1 MNNIKL
7 EEGFI
12 YLSHD
17 DRITIM
23 KKFPSGNLISASFNI
38 IKIWDN
44 QLELIDSISIKK
56 NIYIG
61 DISIENENS
70 FVICLENNL
79 IQIYNYKDKKWI
91 CIEEFNGRKNEI
103 KNKIIISKI
112 TSKIFTS
119 NYTGIIEIYEKK
131 ILNLKYQE
139 VSTLKHDY
147 FLNTMLLIE
156 DKNILI
162 SSGETCT
169 IFWNI
174 EVMKL
179 IYEFPN
185 VKCYSKNAIERINN
199 DTIVIGDNYKLFF
212 LSLSK
217 LQILKVIEINDKCYS
232 ISNINYLNHNYLVIG
247 CYNQEIILFK
257 NYEIIQ
263 NIKNAQNN
271 IIYGLLQINDIT
283 IASYSMWTIKLWKIV
298 NK

>member
-7 EEGFI
+7 EESFI
-12 YLSHD
+12 YLAHD
-17 DRITIM
+17 DRIIIM
-23 KKFPSGNLISASFNI
+23 KKFPSGKLVSVSCNI

-44 QLELIDSISIKK
+44 RLELIYTIEIKK
-56 NIYIG
+56 SNYIA

-70 FVICLENNL
+70 FVICLENNI
-79 IQIYNYKDKKWI
+79 IQIYNYKKKEWI

-103 KNKIIISKI
+103 KNKIIISKK
-112 TSKIFTS
+112 TLKIFTS
-119 NYTGIIEIYEKK
+119 NYKGIIEIYEKK
-131 ILNLKYQE
+131 ILNSKYQE
-139 VSTLKHDY
+139 VSILKHDY

-169 IFWNI
+169 ILWNI

-185 VKCYSKNAIERINN
+185 VKCFSKNAIERINN

-217 LQILKVIEINDKCYS
+217 LQILKNVEIKDKCYGL
-232 ISNINYLNHNYLVIG
+232 SNINYLNCDFLIG
-247 CYNQEIILFK
+247 CYNQEIIVLN
-257 NYEIIQ
+257 NYKIIQ
-263 NIKNAQNN
+263 NIQKAQNS
-271 IIYGLLQINDIT
+271 IIYGILQINET
-283 IASYSMWTIKLWKIV
+283 IIATYSMWTIKLWKIV
-298 NK
+298 KN

>member
-17 DRITIM
+17 DRIPIM
-23 KKFPSGNLISASFNI
+23 KKFPSGKLISISFNT

-44 QLELIDSISIKK
+44 QLQLIYTINIKK
-56 NIYIG
+56 NIYIS

-79 IQIYNYKDKKWI
+79 IQIYNYKDKEWI
-91 CIEEFNGRKNEI
+91 CVEEFNGRKNEI
-103 KNKIIISKI
+103 KNKIIFSKI
-112 TSKIFTS
+112 TSNIYTS

-131 ILNLKYQE
+131 IFNLKYQE
-139 VSTLKHDY
+139 VSILKHDY
-147 FLNTMLLIE
+147 FLNAMLLIE

-174 EVMKL
+174 EIMKL
-179 IYEFPN
+179 IYEFTN
-185 VKCYSKNAIERINN
+185 VKCYSKNAIERLNN
-199 DTIVIGDNYKLFF
+199 DTVVIGDYYKLFF

-217 LQILKVIEINDKCYS
+217 LQILKIIETNDKCIG
-232 ISNINYLNHNYLVIG
+232 ISKINYLNHNYLVIS

-263 NIKNAQNN
+263 NIQNAQNN

-283 IASYSMWTIKLWKIV
+283 LATYSMWTIKLWKIV
-298 NK
+298 NE